1 MQGIQFTCTP
11 GNGGGLIVS
20 SETSLGKFL
29 ILNSIDDNGNTT
41 TSYVF
46 KDGVYSITWYDAD
59 QQKFVSNKYIH
70 VTKVTE
76 SAIYGNYI
84 QDNCP
89 QECLCAHRE
98 DLYNYIT
105 AKSVIIPAANISKI
119 IDMNNKSNDVKE
131 VTKVSILGIS
141 TEFIRSV
148 IIRLRIYN
156 DTDVDTEVT
165 PIDMEVGKIYNV
177 QYMDQVDHTMY
188 EIEGKL
194 INIAIDRH
202 FGDEPPQTGF
212 VRPECSNPE
221 QVGVGGM
228 VYYNQEHFMELP
240 KDCPEKVV
248 FTFDTSKYTSST
260 FDHVRLTDI
269 RDVYEV
275 KAENDESTEDS
286 ENNDGDNNH
295 CCETCP
301 YINSRPPMPPE
312 GFPPAPPIYNNDIHP
327 EDIEINELVV
337 ARCVIDYNFNGYIF
351 FDKDNNEIGRVTFD
365 EMVKEYS
372 KDKY

>member
-11 GNGGGLIVS
+11 NNKGGFIVS
-20 SETSLGKFL
+20 SETSIGKFL
-29 ILNSIDDNGNTT
+29 ILNTIDDSGNTA

-46 KDGVYSITWYDAD
+46 KDGVYNITWYDAD

-76 SAIYGNYI
+76 NAIYGNYI

-119 IDMNNKSNDVKE
+119 IDMSNNANEVKE
-131 VTKVSILGIS
+131 VIKVSILGIS
-141 TEFIRSV
+141 TEFIRS
-148 IIRLRIYN
+148 IIVRLRIYN
-156 DTDVDTEVT
+156 DNDVETEVT
-165 PIDMEVGKIYNV
+165 PVDMEVGKIYNV
-177 QYMDQVDHTMY
+177 QYIDHKDHTMY
-188 EIEGKL
+188 EVEGKL
-194 INIAIDRH
+194 VKIAIDRH

-221 QVGVGGM
+221 QIGVGGM
-228 VYYNQEHFMELP
+228 VYYNQEHFMELT

-248 FTFDTSKYTSST
+248 FIFDTSKFTDST

-269 RDVYEV
+269 RDIYEV
-275 KAENDESTEDS
+275 KSEEETKEPGEIDDEKKS
-286 ENNDGDNNH
+286 

-301 YINSRPPMPPE
+301 YINSKPPMPPE
-312 GFPPAPPIYNNDIHP
+312 GFLPVPPIHHHDMHLKDIKV
-327 EDIEINELVV
+327 NELVI
-337 ARCVIDYNFNGYIF
+337 ARVVIDHDFNGYIF
-351 FDKDNNEIGRVTFD
+351 FDNDNNEIGRVTFD